1 MTAAKPLGE
10 YSADYLRLRRTMGH
24 KLARHDWLLA
34 SFLAEQ
40 ATAGRDAITADAAI
54 AWACAPRGAT
64 PRWWAARL
72 SVVRGLAEYVH
83 SREPGRAEHIP
94 ADAIPARVARTVPY
108 IYTQDQV
115 RALMA
120 AATALRPPVRGLTVT
135 AVIGL
140 MAATG
145 LRISECLALNVT
157 DVDSAADVLAVTGKR
172 GRPRLV
178 PVHPSTTAAL
188 ADYRRAATALI
199 DEPDGEALF
208 LTWTGTRAHAGNI
221 EVAFRG
227 LIDSLGYAPQPGGRP
242 PRLHDMRHSFST
254 NTLTRAHRDG
264 ADVDV
269 TVAMLATYLGH
280 VNPASTYWYLTTTP
294 QLLELTAA
302 KVAVAQQEGRLL

>member
-1 MTAAKPLGE
+1 MTAVKTLGQ

-24 KLARHDWLLA
+24 KLARHDWLLT

-40 ATAGRDAITADAAI
+40 AAAGRDAITAVAAI
-54 AWACAPRGAT
+54 EWACAPTNAT

-72 SVVRGLAEYVH
+72 SVVRCLAEYVH
-83 SREPGRAEHIP
+83 SREPGRAEQIP
-94 ADAIPARVARTVPY
+94 ADAIPARVTRTVPY

-115 RALMA
+115 RTLMA
-120 AATALRPPVRGLTVT
+120 AASALRPPVRGLTVS

-145 LRISECLALNVT
+145 LRISECLALNVA
-157 DVDSAADVLAVTGKR
+157 DLDSAADVLAVTGKR
-172 GRPRLV
+172 SRPRLV
-178 PVHPSTTAAL
+178 PIHPSTTAAL
-188 ADYRRAATALI
+188 VDYRRAAAALV

-208 LTWTGTRAHAGNI
+208 LASSGTRAHAGNI

-227 LIDSLGYAPQPGGRP
+227 LINDLGYAPQPGGRP

-254 NTLTRAHRDG
+254 DTLIRAHRDG
-264 ADVDV
+264 ADVDA
-269 TVAMLATYLGH
+269 TVAVLATYLGH
-280 VNPASTYWYLTTTP
+280 VSPASTFWYLTATP

-302 KVAVAQQEGRLL
+302 NVAAAQQKGQLL